1 MLLAYGIAG
10 TSECVQTQMNANAVA
25 DQASTFTHLSPQA
38 GGSLSLQEQLIG
50 PSFHS
55 FTSKTTPSLSF
66 TRVVLNVWFT
76 LQLWTPRGDIRGH
89 HTQLSVPFRSDQ
101 LNWPGQLTTRR
112 RARRRAH

>member
-1 MLLAYGIAG
+1 
-10 TSECVQTQMNANAVA
+10 MNANAVA

-38 GGSLSLQEQLIG
+38 GGSLSLQEQLSG

-76 LQLWTPRGDIRGH
+76 LWRAFHGDIRGH
-89 HTQLSVPFRSDQ
+89 HTQLSMPFRPDQ
-101 LNWPGQLTTRR
+101 LNSPGQLTTRR
-112 RARRRAH
+112 RGRRRAHPPDNCITA

>member
-1 MLLAYGIAG
+1 
-10 TSECVQTQMNANAVA
+10 MNANAVA

-38 GGSLSLQEQLIG
+38 GGSLSLQEQLSG

-76 LQLWTPRGDIRGH
+76 LWRAFHGGGTFGGHSGTPSHDWSHLASPTR
-89 HTQLSVPFRSDQ
+89 
-101 LNWPGQLTTRR
+101 PGSSTAIR
-112 RARRRAH
+112 RASSLRARPNWISVA